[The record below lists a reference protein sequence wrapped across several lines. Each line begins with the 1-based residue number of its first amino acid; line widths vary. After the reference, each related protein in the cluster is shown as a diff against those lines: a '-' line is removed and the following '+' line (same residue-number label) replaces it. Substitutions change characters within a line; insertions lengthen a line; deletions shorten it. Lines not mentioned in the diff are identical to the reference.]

1 MLDRVDANPAWGG
14 RDFGQLMLDGVD
26 ANPYQGAET
35 LAIPVAYL
43 EELPGKVVCRY
54 GHPTNAGWG
63 WRQSRR
69 SAQVVSQSPVAWLA
83 LGGLKLWSFQSL
95 S

>member
-1 MLDRVDANPAWGG
+1 MLDRVDANPAWGD

-35 LAIPVAYL
+35 LAIPVIYF
-43 EELPGKVVCRY
+43 EELPRKAVCRN

-63 WRQSRR
+63 
-69 SAQVVSQSPVAWLA
+69 
-83 LGGLKLWSFQSL
+83 
-95 S
+95 